1 MTLLWP
7 AAAFIAG
14 MVIAVMVDA
23 MAIVSGSASDS
34 VIAWIQINLGLSAVV
49 FLLVLLFI
57 GHTLNALISALS
69 ECEQDP
75 TRIFY
80 LENQYDIGASL
91 LFGTGVLFTAVG
103 IRDALTEAILPGQ
116 AATSPTDVLGALVS
130 GGILSALTTTIVG
143 GALGYGA
150 RLLKNVVVGAELER
164 FHSLCVDRAGARQEQ
179 LLQNIHSL
187 LKEMQDSRRV

>member
-14 MVIAVMVDA
+14 MVIAVMADA
-23 MAIVSGSASDS
+23 IAIVSGSASDS
-34 VIAWIQINLGLSAVV
+34 VIAWVQTNLGLSAVV

-57 GHTLNALISALS
+57 GHTLNALINALG
-69 ECEQDP
+69 ECELDP

-116 AATSPTDVLGALVS
+116 AATSTTDVLGALVS

>member
-14 MVIAVMVDA
+14 MVIAVMADA

-34 VIAWIQINLGLSAVV
+34 VIAWVQTNLGLSAVV

-57 GHTLNALISALS
+57 GHTLNALINALG
-69 ECEQDP
+69 ECELDP

>member
-14 MVIAVMVDA
+14 MVIAVMADA
-23 MAIVSGSASDS
+23 IAIVSGSASDS
-34 VIAWIQINLGLSAVV
+34 VIAWVQTNLGLSAVV

-57 GHTLNALISALS
+57 GHTLNALINALG
-69 ECEQDP
+69 ECELDP

>member
-14 MVIAVMVDA
+14 MVIAVMADA
-23 MAIVSGSASDS
+23 IAIVSGSASDS
-34 VIAWIQINLGLSAVV
+34 VIAWVQTNLGLSAVV

-57 GHTLNALISALS
+57 GHTLNALINALG
-69 ECEQDP
+69 ECELDP

-150 RLLKNVVVGAELER
+150 RLLKNVVVGVEIER

>member
-7 AAAFIAG
+7 AAAFMAG
-14 MVIAVMVDA
+14 MVIAVMADA
-23 MAIVSGSASDS
+23 IAIVSGSASDS
-34 VIAWIQINLGLSAVV
+34 VIAWVQTNLGLSAVV

-57 GHTLNALISALS
+57 GHTLNALINALG
-69 ECEQDP
+69 ECELDP

>member
-14 MVIAVMVDA
+14 MVIAVMADA
-23 MAIVSGSASDS
+23 IAIVSGSASDS
-34 VIAWIQINLGLSAVV
+34 VIAWVQTNLGLSAVV

-57 GHTLNALISALS
+57 GHTLNALINALG
-69 ECEQDP
+69 ECELDP

-187 LKEMQDSRRV
+187 LKEMQDLRRV

>member
-14 MVIAVMVDA
+14 MVIAVMADA

-34 VIAWIQINLGLSAVV
+34 VIAWVQTNLGLSAVV

-57 GHTLNALISALS
+57 GHTLNALISALG
-69 ECEQDP
+69 ECELDP

>member
-14 MVIAVMVDA
+14 MVIAVMADA
-23 MAIVSGSASDS
+23 IAIVSGSASDS
-34 VIAWIQINLGLSAVV
+34 VIAWVQTNLGLSAVV

-57 GHTLNALISALS
+57 GHTLNALINALG
-69 ECEQDP
+69 ECELDP
-75 TRIFY
+75 NKIFY

-143 GALGYGA
+143 RALGYGA